1 MDDKIKLDISRVLQ
15 VAAWVE
21 GEIERNLPGLAAAA
35 QAVGAKRKEGL
46 LGFLT
51 FPLIRRVPQP
61 LNKPPS
67 TLKAIL
73 KTWWL

>member
-46 LGFLT
+46 LGF
-51 FPLIRRVPQP
+51 
-61 LNKPPS
+61 
-67 TLKAIL
+67 
-73 KTWWL
+73 